1 MHHTHRHKTP
11 QQHSPASL
19 CPSCRERVGAG
30 CRPEAR
36 DLSGESQRARPV
48 RATAGRDSGRP
59 RGELKEQSAQRERRG
74 MLEDAEEDHGEM
86 WEVKAT
92 DAV

>member
-1 MHHTHRHKTP
+1 M
-11 QQHSPASL
+11 
-19 CPSCRERVGAG
+19 
-30 CRPEAR
+30 
-36 DLSGESQRARPV
+36 

-74 MLEDAEEDHGEM
+74 TLEDAEEDHREM